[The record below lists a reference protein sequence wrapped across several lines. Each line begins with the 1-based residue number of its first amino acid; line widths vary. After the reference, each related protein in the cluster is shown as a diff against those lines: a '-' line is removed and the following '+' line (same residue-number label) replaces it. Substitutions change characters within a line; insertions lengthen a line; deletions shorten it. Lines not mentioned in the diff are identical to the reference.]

1 MKEKPNTNPA
11 TQEADAN
18 RACAIIKLI
27 LWLFVIIV
35 AAIDVYFAIK
45 LQDSLIEH
53 ELNPIGRMLINI
65 DNGSVA
71 LFMALKFFGT
81 VVALSAVPIINNKY
95 GNKWALIYIIIAATI
110 QMCLLYFLIYGHMV
124 IALPPKIL

>member
-1 MKEKPNTNPA
+1 MKEKL
-11 TQEADAN
+11 
-18 RACAIIKLI
+18 ACTIIKLI
-27 LWLFVIIV
+27 LWLFVIVV

-65 DNGSVA
+65 DGGSVA

-81 VVALSAVPIINNKY
+81 VVALSAVPIINSKY
-95 GNKWALIYIIIAATI
+95 GNRWALIYITIAATI
-110 QMCLLYFLIYGHMV
+110 QLFLLYFLIYGHT
-124 IALPPKIL
+124 IAALPSKALCWLHLGCGHYYC